1 MADFTYDSFGETPII
16 WWKYMDNIFF
26 IWKHEE
32 ECLKQFS
39 SNNKINTQ
47 YSKEHIKFLDLNI
60 RLVDAE
66 LMADLFVKPFD
77 SNQFLNPSPAYPYH
91 CKKEIPCIQALRLT
105 RIYSENGAFA
115 KYCHNF
121 E

>member
-1 MADFTYDSFGETPII
+1 MIKTFKQTCGAAIGKKLAPPYIILFMADFTYDSFGETPII

-77 SNQFLNPSPAYPYH
+77 SN
-91 CKKEIPCIQALRLT
+91 
-105 RIYSENGAFA
+105 
-115 KYCHNF
+115 
-121 E
+121 